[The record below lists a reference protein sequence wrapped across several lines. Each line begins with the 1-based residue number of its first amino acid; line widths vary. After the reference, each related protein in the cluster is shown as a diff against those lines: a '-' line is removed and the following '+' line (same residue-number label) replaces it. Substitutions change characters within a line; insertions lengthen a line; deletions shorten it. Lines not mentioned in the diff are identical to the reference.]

1 MAIDMGTLN
10 SGFLIFDSCNY
21 LNLATYRKNGVEVR
35 TPVWFAQADERLYI
49 FSSGDAGK
57 VKRLRNSSRARIAPC
72 DIRGKL
78 LGEWIDVEA
87 HLVDNEGEI
96 ARADEAF
103 RKKYGWISVL
113 TDFFA
118 TLLGRKKRR
127 AYIAVLEPTLSC

>member
-1 MAIDMGTLN
+1 MTADMGAIN
-10 SGFLIFDSCNY
+10 SGFLIFESSSY
-21 LNLATYRKNGVEVR
+21 LNLATFRKNGVEVR

-72 DIRGKL
+72 DVRGKL
-78 LGEWIDVEA
+78 LGDWIDVEA
-87 HLVDNEGEI
+87 QLVDSESEI
-96 ARADEAF
+96 ALADAAF

-118 TLLGRKKRR
+118 TLLGRKKQR
-127 AYIAVLEPTLSC
+127 AYIVVSERKTPW